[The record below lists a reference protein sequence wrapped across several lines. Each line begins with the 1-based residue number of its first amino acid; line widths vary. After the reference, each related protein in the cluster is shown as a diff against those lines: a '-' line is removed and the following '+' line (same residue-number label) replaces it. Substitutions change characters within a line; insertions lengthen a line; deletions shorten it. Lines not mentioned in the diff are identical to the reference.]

1 MIRPLILAVLFFS
14 ASVPQVFGQ
23 QYYLSSGDY
32 RTPAPVE
39 WQSSAPPISENAA
52 GPYAFPGTPYAQ
64 QYPTQQYPTQQ
75 YPAPC
80 PVYYPAAGEESFSTV
95 PGVPYPATYTSATA
109 LSSGS
114 PYAVPSTTPYAMPDQ
129 AVRELPYGASS
140 GVYSPAPYAL
150 PYASTYPATQVTGQE
165 GPDPPPLPTAAD
177 PQGDPPASPTPE
189 PAATE
194 KATPEESGDE
204 EGEKP
209 LHVEEETPGPW
220 YYAPVQWLDPWEGN
234 VEIGLSG
241 SEGNTQTLNYLLG
254 LDAKR
259 ETDDDIINFDV
270 TYDRKSAESVETA
283 PRLFGEIRWEL
294 LFEDSLWTWYFH
306 ETTEYDEFKAFDVRL
321 SYDTGLGRRLIKNE
335 ITSLLARAGAGTSHE
350 IGGPNENLVPEAV
363 FGLEFSHKLNERQKL
378 SASSEYSPDV
388 TDFRDYRLKSKA
400 SWEVV
405 LDEETNLSLKVS
417 ILDRY
422 DSTPDGKKP
431 NDLDYTFTLLWSF

>member
-1 MIRPLILAVLFFS
+1 M
-14 ASVPQVFGQ
+14 
-23 QYYLSSGDY
+23 
-32 RTPAPVE
+32 
-39 WQSSAPPISENAA
+39 
-52 GPYAFPGTPYAQ
+52 
-64 QYPTQQYPTQQ
+64 
-75 YPAPC
+75 
-80 PVYYPAAGEESFSTV
+80 
-95 PGVPYPATYTSATA
+95 
-109 LSSGS
+109 
-114 PYAVPSTTPYAMPDQ
+114 
-129 AVRELPYGASS
+129 
-140 GVYSPAPYAL
+140 
-150 PYASTYPATQVTGQE
+150 
-165 GPDPPPLPTAAD
+165 
-177 PQGDPPASPTPE
+177 
-189 PAATE
+189 E
-194 KATPEESGDE
+194 KDI
-204 EGEKP
+204 
-209 LHVEEETPGPW
+209 PGPW

-259 ETDDDIINFDV
+259 ETEEDIINFDV
-270 TYDRKSAESVETA
+270 KYDRKSAESIETA
-283 PRLFGEIRWEL
+283 HRLFGEIRWEL

-306 ETTEYDEFKAFDVRL
+306 ETTEYDEFKAFGVRL

-350 IGGPNENLVPEAV
+350 IGGPNEHLVPEAV
-363 FGLEFSHKLNERQKL
+363 FGLEFTHELNERQKL

-431 NDLDYTFTLLWSF
+431 NDLDYTFTLLWNF